1 MKTSDFF
8 FELPE
13 QHIAQKPPAQRG
25 TSRLL
30 VCEPKTCSLQH
41 DTVESF
47 PRYLSEGSVVVF
59 NKTRVRKARLF
70 AASEYGGRIEVLL
83 LDRLE
88 ETTWEALIGKAKK
101 QRKGKVLYFPGNIE
115 GTITGCEGAYRT
127 IRFSYP
133 VDDEYLDRYG
143 AVPLPPY
150 IKREATAEDEHR
162 YQTVF
167 SKDIG
172 SVAAPT
178 AGLHFTP
185 RIIEAI
191 QKRGIEVAFINL
203 QVGFGTFAPIRSKQI
218 EEHTMHRETY
228 DIPEESAAVITRARH
243 ENRPITAVGTT
254 TARTLESAWE
264 NNTLRAGAG
273 STDLYIYPGYTFRV
287 VDQLFTNFHTPKS
300 SLLVMV
306 SAFAGKN
313 CIEKAYR
320 EAIKKKYRFFSY
332 GDAMFL
338 TSHL

>member
-13 QHIAQKPPAQRG
+13 DRIAQKPSAQRG
-25 TSRLL
+25 ESRLL
-30 VCEPKTCSLQH
+30 VCNPKTCCLEH
-41 DTVESF
+41 DTVTNF
-47 PRYLSEGSVVVF
+47 PAHLEAGSVVVF

-70 AASEYGGRIEVLL
+70 AVSQHGGRIEVLL
-83 LDRLE
+83 TQRLS
-88 ETTWEALIGKAKK
+88 ETEWRAITEKAKK
-101 QRKGKVLYFPGNIE
+101 QRKGKVLLFPGGLE
-115 GTITGCEGAYRT
+115 GTITAEDGAHRT
-127 IRFSYP
+127 IKFSFP
-133 VDDEYLDRYG
+133 VDDDYLGHYG
-143 AVPLPPY
+143 TVPLPPY
-150 IKREATAEDEHR
+150 IKREATAQDEQR

-167 SKDIG
+167 SQDIG

-185 RIIEAI
+185 EIIDSIRE
-191 QKRGIEVAFINL
+191 RGIEVVFIDL
-203 QVGFGTFAPIRSKQI
+203 QVGLGTFTPIRSEQI

-228 DIPEESAAVITRARH
+228 DIPEESAAAITKAKH

-254 TARTLESAWE
+254 TVRTLESAWKD
-264 NNTLRAGAG
+264 NVLQAGAG
-273 STDLYIYPGYTFRV
+273 STNLYIYPGYTFRV

-306 SAFAGKN
+306 TAFAGKK
-313 CIEKAYR
+313 CIDKAYQ
-320 EAIKKKYRFFSY
+320 EAIRENYRFFSY